1 MNRTRASSLDA
12 FGTRDQR
19 NRIYPALEASD
30 GSTLS
35 LDFTQMSSLDSR
47 FTFSRSSTATFINS
61 SGFVKVADHNLVPN
75 SAFVGSGIGT
85 GWVQNGGGT
94 FTNSGTGSITTAVT
108 TSNQAYVS
116 RTFVTKPGFRYS
128 ASVNVTS
135 ITGTLNYNQVFAVAG
150 SISADVFYRNGS
162 VVNASTTAQTGLL
175 TIIFTA
181 GAGGTNTFRAGVGA
195 SGTNQTD
202 VIVVFDSPRAIEG
215 EITQPTYFV
224 SPSGSEYQAP
234 RFDYNPTTLTP
245 TGLLIEGSA
254 SNLTALS
261 ESFAG
266 SGGSNNWNPSGLNGS
281 AVTATTQTN
290 PAGLASSIRL
300 VEDTANS
307 AHTLFTAV
315 SVTSGSQYTFSVFVR
330 GDGTR
335 TLAGL
340 RITLS
345 GAATDYSVIFDLADG
360 TNGTAYTAGTPGT
373 VTPRAV
379 QYPNGW
385 WRISVT
391 MNAPAASTLFY
402 IYNATTK
409 NATGG
414 LPAYTGTNNGIY
426 VWGAQVELGSGASS
440 YIPTT
445 TSSVQRAADSCAILL
460 SSFGFSTTAGTLYAD
475 WFRKNGD
482 SGSQSGGPWSTDYA
496 SARWLAVQNAI
507 ASNTVSLAS
516 WSGST
521 NIANGSTRNKAAAT
535 YGAWTGS
542 VSPTTFCVNNS
553 AVTSANRDFNPST
566 ATYLTIG
573 AASSSAGSSPAFGVA
588 TRDWLNNS
596 IRVIKYWPT
605 VLPNATLQT
614 LTL

>member
-1 MNRTRASSLDA
+1 MLNRTRLSSLDA
-12 FGTRDQR
+12 FGLRDQR

-116 RTFVTKPGFRYS
+116 RTFVTKQGIQYS

-261 ESFAG
+261 ESFAV

-300 VEDTANS
+300 VEDTANT

-340 RITLS
+340 RMTLS

-360 TNGTAYTAGTPGT
+360 TTGTAYTAGTPGT

-385 WRISVT
+385 WRISIT

-409 NATGG
+409 NATNS

-426 VWGAQVELGSGASS
+426 VWGAQLEAGSGASS
-440 YIPTT
+440 YIPTGASQVT
-445 TSSVQRAADSCAILL
+445 RAEDSCVMNDITSLQYSNTNGSMYYEGQFSKLNTA
-460 SSFGFSTTAGTLYAD
+460 SYPWRMGFTTETGDHRVFGFLTNSGGSGIEAKGPSSTPTASVNVSIALNTNYKLAWSMDTALATGELRRSSNGGAVSVSSATALTVTGTPTYFMFGQKGYGAFFPAGT
-475 WFRKNGD
+475 
-482 SGSQSGGPWSTDYA
+482 
-496 SARWLAVQNAI
+496 I
-507 ASNTVSLAS
+507 
-516 WSGST
+516 
-521 NIANGSTRNKAAAT
+521 KAA
-535 YGAWTGS
+535 
-542 VSPTTFCVNNS
+542 
-553 AVTSANRDFNPST
+553 
-566 ATYLTIG
+566 
-573 AASSSAGSSPAFGVA
+573 
-588 TRDWLNNS
+588 
-596 IRVIKYWPT
+596 KYWPT
-605 VLPNATLQT
+605 TLSDAQLQAIT
-614 LTL
+614 TT